1 MNRHWYDAVKRD
13 PVFHWHNS
21 SSCKVIVD
29 ESRSRRLW
37 HNGRVKHGDRRVELW
52 SWTSHLW
59 ADTKGGIVC
68 QDDALRD
75 LMISGGMDEQMAS
88 RVVGGNLTD
97 LPPVNRPR
105 P

>member
-1 MNRHWYDAVKRD
+1 MFHRHN
-13 PVFHWHNS
+13 NS
-21 SSCKVIVD
+21 DCEVIVD
-29 ESRSRRLW
+29 QSESRRLW
-37 HNGRVKHGDRRVELW
+37 HNGKPKKSDQRVELW

-68 QDDALRD
+68 QGDALRG
-75 LMISGGMDEQMAS
+75 LLITGGMDEQMAS
-88 RVVGGNLTD
+88 RVVVGNLTD